1 MPLHRRQFHVRLLN
15 SYKKIYLECQIME
28 NHKNEPAYMR
38 VYRELKSEIQKGTYP
53 ANGFLPRESEL
64 EAIYKVSR
72 TTVRKAIK
80 LLSQERILE
89 VRQGCGTRVCGQKAK
104 QDYNKVTSVTESLRK
119 KGYTVTTGSMLIDV
133 IEAAGEVAESLELLP
148 GTPVARVQR
157 LQLADGSP
165 VTLME
170 NYIPYSL
177 VPGIEA
183 HENKFVALY
192 QFLEETYGITIDSTK
207 DRIFAV
213 SASFIEA
220 QVLEIK
226 PRDALLVVQRTC
238 YKDSRPVCMDHVRI
252 IGSRYEVEIC
262 GQGRSK

>member
-1 MPLHRRQFHVRLLN
+1 MDN
-15 SYKKIYLECQIME
+15 NI
-28 NHKNEPAYMR
+28 KNEPAYVR

-53 ANGFLPRESEL
+53 TNSFLPKESEL
-64 EAIYKVSR
+64 EIIYGVSR

-80 LLSQERILE
+80 LLSDERIIE
-89 VRQGCGTRVCGQKAK
+89 VRQGCGTRVCSQKAK

-119 KGYTVTTGSMLIDV
+119 KGYTVTTGSMLIDMV
-133 IEAAGEVAESLELLP
+133 EADGEVAESLEILP
-148 GTPVARVQR
+148 GTQIARVQR
-157 LQLADGSP
+157 LQLADGDP

-183 HENKFVALY
+183 YENKFVALY
-192 QFLEETYGITIDSTK
+192 QFLEETYGIMIDSTR

-213 SASFIEA
+213 SASFMEA
-220 QVLEIK
+220 QVLNIR

-238 YKDSRPVCMDHVRI
+238 YKNGSPVCMDHVRI

>member
-1 MPLHRRQFHVRLLN
+1 MDNNL
-15 SYKKIYLECQIME
+15 
-28 NHKNEPAYMR
+28 KNEPAYVR

-53 ANGFLPRESEL
+53 ANSFLPKESEL
-64 EAIYKVSR
+64 EIIYGVSR

-80 LLSQERILE
+80 LLSDERIIE
-89 VRQGCGTRVCGQKAK
+89 VRQGCGTRVCSQKAK

-119 KGYTVTTGSMLIDV
+119 KGYTVTTGSMLIDTV
-133 IEAAGEVAESLELLP
+133 EAEGEVAEGLELLP
-148 GTPVARVQR
+148 GTQIARVQR
-157 LQLADGSP
+157 LQLADGDP

-183 HENKFVALY
+183 YENKFVALY
-192 QFLEETYGITIDSTK
+192 QFLEEMYGITIDSTR
-207 DRIFAV
+207 DRIYAV
-213 SASFIEA
+213 SASFMEA
-220 QVLEIK
+220 QVLNIR

-238 YKDSRPVCMDHVRI
+238 YKNSSPVCMDHVRI
-252 IGSRYEVEIC
+252 IGSRYEVEIS